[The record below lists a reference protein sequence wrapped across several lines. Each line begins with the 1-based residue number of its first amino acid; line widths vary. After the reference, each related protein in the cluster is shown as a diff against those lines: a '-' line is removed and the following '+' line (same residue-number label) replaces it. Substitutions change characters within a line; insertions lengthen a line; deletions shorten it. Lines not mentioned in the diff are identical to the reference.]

1 MPHDFDNI
9 KVFIS
14 YLMFCEKNSVPSKA
28 VLFYFLNRMIPFII
42 LCTKLWQIGL
52 DTGIVS
58 SQQST
63 TYVIFRQGCV
73 SLVGRALSLIEIR
86 NDTHKKKEELVW
98 ERNFSSSCLLDRY
111 NWRMLPGSLAS
122 LVEWLE
128 KDFVF
133 WYFWVVHSLLVAS
146 YRCQFFCW
154 PVSHG
159 CISLLLFFGA
169 PHSLLTSLIRN
180 PRGFSSLVVFCC
192 WPLRNLSC
200 FSSVHFLPPCFYLIS
215 VRILFKRNP

>member
-1 MPHDFDNI
+1 MI
-9 KVFIS
+9 RRRKR
-14 YLMFCEKNSVPSKA
+14 KN
-28 VLFYFLNRMIPFII
+28 LFVRK
-42 LCTKLWQIGL
+42 KL
-52 DTGIVS
+52 
-58 SQQST
+58 
-63 TYVIFRQGCV
+63 F
-73 SLVGRALSLIEIR
+73 
-86 NDTHKKKEELVW
+86 
-98 ERNFSSSCLLDRY
+98 FFFFLLDRY

-180 PRGFSSLVVFCC
+180 PRGFSSLVVFFGVFFFWFC

-200 FSSVHFLPPCFYLIS
+200 FSYVHFLPPCFYNYLIS